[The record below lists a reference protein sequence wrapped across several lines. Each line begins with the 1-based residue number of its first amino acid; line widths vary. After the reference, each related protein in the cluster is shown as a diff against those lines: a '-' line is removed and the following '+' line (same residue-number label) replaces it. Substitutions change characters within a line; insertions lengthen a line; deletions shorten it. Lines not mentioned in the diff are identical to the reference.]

1 MQSSLRFLCQF
12 WPNLARNAEP
22 FSASCVQVSIKGK
35 QGDYLRAVDDEMSLK
50 EKNKPSKNAWAQW
63 LKSET
68 ISIVMEA
75 LKNKAFGG
83 SGAGVDY
90 ISPCSIFLS

>member
-1 MQSSLRFLCQF
+1 
-12 WPNLARNAEP
+12 
-22 FSASCVQVSIKGK
+22 
-35 QGDYLRAVDDEMSLK
+35 MSLK